1 MTQLLSR
8 RTFLMLTSA
17 SIASL
22 AFGCKASEK
31 SNSEWMW
38 AQDDEL
44 DVLSMQ
50 VAGGAIV
57 AIPGNGWKPQD
68 GWIQVQLSGGSV
80 PGKEIE
86 KIWQEGSTLVVKLK
100 KPSSI
105 AETMDI
111 RLTGFRVSGGNVS
124 SIDSVEI
131 IDKNERTRAELGVD
145 TEPDNQQNSDL

>member
-1 MTQLLSR
+1 MAQLLSR

-31 SNSEWMW
+31 SDSEWMW

-57 AIPGNGWKPQD
+57 AIPGKN
-68 GWIQVQLSGGSV
+68 ISHSGKVIGDFS
-80 PGKEIE
+80 
-86 KIWQEGSTLVVKLK
+86 L
-100 KPSSI
+100 
-105 AETMDI
+105 
-111 RLTGFRVSGGNVS
+111 FR
-124 SIDSVEI
+124 
-131 IDKNERTRAELGVD
+131 RF
-145 TEPDNQQNSDL
+145 

>member
-1 MTQLLSR
+1 M
-8 RTFLMLTSA
+8 
-17 SIASL
+17 
-22 AFGCKASEK
+22 
-31 SNSEWMW
+31 
-38 AQDDEL
+38 
-44 DVLSMQ
+44 
-50 VAGGAIV
+50 
-57 AIPGNGWKPQD
+57 
-68 GWIQVQLSGGSV
+68 

-111 RLTGFRVSGGNVS
+111 RLTEFRVSGGDVS

-145 TEPDNQQNSDL
+145 TEPDNQ